1 MKQRVHGARDGLV
14 ALLVRKFVA
23 ASLVNIVA
31 VADCV
36 LCTHDSIVA
45 SRPSTSSSEGNLLR
59 RAKKKAQSLTK
70 TAAVTSAMDSEGLV
84 GGTLLR
90 LHY

>member
-1 MKQRVHGARDGLV
+1 MKQRVHGASDGLV

-45 SRPSTSSSEGNLLR
+45 SRPSSTSSEGNLLR
-59 RAKKKAQSLTK
+59 RVKEAQMLTK
-70 TAAVTSAMDSEGLV
+70 TAAVTSAMDNEGLV